1 MRVAMRQSMPARR
14 TRVKRPV
21 LLWRATMASRL
32 QRAVWKALEVEP
44 DDRGFERVLNLFLA
58 TLIVAN
64 VAAVALETVAELR
77 TAWGAAF
84 HAFEL
89 FSTVVFS
96 VEYALR
102 LWSCTTQPRYAAPL
116 AGRLR
121 FVLTPMALVDLVAV
135 LPSLV
140 PGGSLDLRFA
150 RALRLLRL
158 ARALKIARYSQALQ
172 TLVSVVR
179 VRRDELGVA
188 AVAGG
193 VLLVCASSGI
203 YFAEHEAQPLQFP
216 SIPAALWW
224 GVVTLTT
231 VGYGDV
237 YPVTVLGKLLASAI
251 AILGIGLFALP
262 AGILAA
268 GFGEEMQRR
277 KRAESPKTCPH
288 CGREID

>member
-1 MRVAMRQSMPARR
+1 
-14 TRVKRPV
+14 
-21 LLWRATMASRL
+21 MASSR

-44 DDRGFERVLNLFLA
+44 DDRGFERVLNLCLA

-64 VAAVALETVAELR
+64 VLAVALETVAELR
-77 TAWGAAF
+77 SAWAWAF
-84 HAFEL
+84 DAFEIV
-89 FSTVVFS
+89 STTVFS
-96 VEYALR
+96 IEYALR
-102 LWSCTTQPRYAAPL
+102 LWSCTSQARYAAPF
-116 AGRLR
+116 AGRVR
-121 FVLTPMALVDLVAV
+121 FALTPMALVDLLAV
-135 LPSLV
+135 LPSLI
-140 PGGSLDLRFA
+140 PGGALDLRFA

-158 ARALKIARYSQALQ
+158 ARALKIARYSRALN

-179 VRRDELGVA
+179 SRREELGVA
-188 AVAGG
+188 AFAGA

-203 YFAEHEAQPLQFP
+203 YFAEHEAQPRQFP

-268 GFGEEMQRR
+268 GFAEEIQRR
-277 KRAESPKTCPH
+277 KRPREPRRCPH
-288 CGREID
+288 CGRALE